1 LCFNAMCWRYMCAC
15 FRLYDGRCWSLL
27 LLAFFAFRALAPFA
41 VKRVGLI
48 AFVSSRGVCLL
59 AFVSSLGLGC
69 VSSLLAFCGCHF
81 SSCPSCVM
89 RVGAGVRAALS
100 RRG

>member
-1 LCFNAMCWRYMCAC
+1 MCFNAMCWRYMCAC

-59 AFVSSLGLGC
+59 AFVSSLGLFAFQVCWHFAVVVFHHAHHVSC
-69 VSSLLAFCGCHF
+69 VSGPASVQ
-81 SSCPSCVM
+81 P
-89 RVGAGVRAALS
+89 
-100 RRG
+100 